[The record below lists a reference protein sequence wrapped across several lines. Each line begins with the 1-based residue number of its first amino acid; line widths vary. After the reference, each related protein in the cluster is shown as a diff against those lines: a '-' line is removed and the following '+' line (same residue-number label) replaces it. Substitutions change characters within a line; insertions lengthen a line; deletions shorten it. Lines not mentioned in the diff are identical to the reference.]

1 MEVTQDTVT
10 SQTMNW
16 DNKVCMQRLHCVY
29 YAVIS
34 FYNLWFELTSCT
46 HLFSS
51 GIMKLND
58 QRPSSALWHWLK
70 YTGTTTY
77 PCQSLLLFRPR
88 SPLPWWHSCASL
100 TVMMETLYLMILKQ
114 LLTTR
119 WVFHSSA
126 AWLQL
131 HTYTGNNRHSFC
143 FCGCRICAQQHLW
156 TTSGAMTSGEPTW
169 VATLVTNP
177 TDLSLSLHS
186 GKESYLVSEFI
197 RTLYS
202 HS

>member
-16 DNKVCMQRLHCVY
+16 DDKVCMQRLHCVY

-131 HTYTGNNRHSFC
+131 HTYTGNNRSLILF
-143 FCGCRICAQQHLW
+143 LW
-156 TTSGAMTSGEPTW
+156 LQDLRP
-169 VATLVTNP
+169 ATPLNNIWSNDFWGTN
-177 TDLSLSLHS
+177 LSSNSSH
-186 GKESYLVSEFI
+186 KSYRPLTVLTF
-197 RTLYS
+197 R
-202 HS
+202 